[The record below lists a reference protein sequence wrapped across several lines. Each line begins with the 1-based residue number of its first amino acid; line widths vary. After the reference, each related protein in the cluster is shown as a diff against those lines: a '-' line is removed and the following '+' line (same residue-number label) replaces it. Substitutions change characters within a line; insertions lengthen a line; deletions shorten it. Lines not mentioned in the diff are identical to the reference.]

1 MAGKLCRKEGRVLTC
16 DAVAVV
22 HDESGGDDD
31 EYVRLG
37 VPGGGGEF
45 GHGPLELG
53 HGARARGSDQTH
65 GCRRVRITN
74 DTSGRSEA
82 CESFR
87 RVQSCNQK
95 NVLSPPHSRSQ
106 QHPLPLIRPV
116 RRPSQLPGG
125 PVVQVQLDRQHLRPR
140 VQTDQLQP
148 IQQSLA

>member
-1 MAGKLCRKEGRVLTC
+1 MAAITSAAVIARGERGESCVAGKLCRKEGRVLTC

-65 GCRRVRITN
+65 GCRRV
-74 DTSGRSEA
+74 E
-82 CESFR
+82 
-87 RVQSCNQK
+87 
-95 NVLSPPHSRSQ
+95 
-106 QHPLPLIRPV
+106 
-116 RRPSQLPGG
+116 
-125 PVVQVQLDRQHLRPR
+125 
-140 VQTDQLQP
+140 
-148 IQQSLA
+148 